1 VRGYVWNVSANDELD
16 ITSNEMLENLA
27 EEFHREGIEFMLAEI
42 HQPFKQMAARSGLL
56 EKIGTDQIFETL
68 DEAVQHFQTV
78 RVK

>member
-1 VRGYVWNVSANDELD
+1 
-16 ITSNEMLENLA
+16 
-27 EEFHREGIEFMLAEI
+27 MLAALII
-42 HQPFKQMAARSGLL
+42 HAVIGLMNVKQMAARSGLL